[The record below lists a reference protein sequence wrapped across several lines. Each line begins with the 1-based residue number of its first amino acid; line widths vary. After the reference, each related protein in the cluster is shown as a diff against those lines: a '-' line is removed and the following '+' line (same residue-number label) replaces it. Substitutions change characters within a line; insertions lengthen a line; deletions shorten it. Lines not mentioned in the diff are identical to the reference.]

1 MANMD
6 YLKHYKETVSLSVPV
21 VLSQLGHIA
30 VTVAD
35 SAMVGQTG
43 TVPLAAAAFAGSTFY
58 AIMLFGIGIS
68 YAITPLV
75 SAALVKSKT
84 ERVGELLKNSLIIY
98 PVAGILLTLLLII
111 VSRFYDSFGQEA
123 EVAEAAVPYLVL
135 LAISIIPM
143 MIFQVFRQF
152 LEGLSQTRQAMVIS
166 LITNLLNIILNYVLI
181 FGKFGFPELGLVG
194 AGIATLISRIIAA
207 IVIVLYVFKAD
218 AYQKYIEALRQSVME
233 TKVIR
238 ELLSLG
244 LPSGLQLVFEVTAFG
259 FSAIMVGWIGK
270 DALAA
275 HQIALN
281 ISAVTYM
288 VYTGISAAAAIR
300 VGTFFGKEDRVN
312 QRMAGFTSMGLVMVT
327 IVISGILIIAFKDL
341 LPQFYT
347 SDQNVLSITSSIFI
361 IVAIYQIGDGLQVVG
376 LGALRGLTD
385 VKIPTVVTLVSYWM
399 VALTVGYLMAFKFD
413 YGIYGIWI
421 GLLAGLSIAGF
432 LHCVRFYRIS

>member
-1 MANMD
+1 MD
-6 YLKHYKETVSLSVPV
+6 YLDHYKQTVSLSVPV

-35 SAMVGQTG
+35 SAMVGRTG

-58 AIMLFGIGIS
+58 AVLLFGIGIS

-98 PVAGILLTLLLII
+98 PIAGICLTLLLIL

-135 LAISIIPM
+135 LAVSIIPM

-152 LEGLSQTRQAMVIS
+152 LEGLSQTRQSMVIS
-166 LITNLLNIILNYVLI
+166 LITNVLNIVLNYLLI
-181 FGKFGFPELGLVG
+181 FGEFGFPELGLVG
-194 AGIATLISRIIAA
+194 AGIATLIARIIAA
-207 IVIVLYVFKAD
+207 AMIAVYVFKAA
-218 AYQKYIEALRQSVME
+218 AYQKYVKAFKQVVVEIR
-233 TKVIR
+233 VIK

-288 VYTGISAAAAIR
+288 IYTGISAAAAIR
-300 VGTFFGKEDRVN
+300 VGTFFGKEDQVN
-312 QRMAGFTSMGLVMVT
+312 QRKAGFTSMGLVMIT
-327 IVISGILIIAFKDL
+327 IVISGILIVIFKDALPL
-341 LPQFYT
+341 LYT
-347 SDQNVLSITSSIFI
+347 SDENVLSITSSIFI

-385 VKIPTVVTLVSYWM
+385 VKIPTIVTLISYWLI
-399 VALTVGYLMAFKFD
+399 ALTLGYFLAFKFD
-413 YGIYGIWI
+413 FGIYGVWT

-432 LHCVRFYRIS
+432 LHCARFYKIS